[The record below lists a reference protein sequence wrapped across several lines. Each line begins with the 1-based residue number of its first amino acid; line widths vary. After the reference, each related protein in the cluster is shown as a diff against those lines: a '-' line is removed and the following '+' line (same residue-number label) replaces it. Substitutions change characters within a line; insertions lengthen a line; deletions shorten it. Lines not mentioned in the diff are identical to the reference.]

1 MDINSKIRKA
11 VQSVVPSAEV
21 YLFGSR
27 ARGVFQIDSD
37 WDILI
42 LLPDNSV
49 YQIKKLIL
57 NELLEIELAEKQ
69 IFNVIFKNS
78 TKWFNDGFTHKT
90 PFYKS
95 IIKEVIKI

>member
-27 ARGVFQIDSD
+27 ARGDHQIDSD
-37 WDILI
+37 WDVLI
-42 LLPDNSV
+42 LLPDGED
-49 YQIKKLIL
+49 YPIRRLIL

-78 TKWFNDGFTHKT
+78 TKWLNDDFTHKT

-95 IIKEVIKI
+95 IIKEIIKI